1 MFILFFIFLVNVPS
15 CITWMLI
22 DENIICDDNIHLFLN
37 RNAFPFMFFPL
48 LFFYSLTIKWLK
60 PWLTLNGF
68 CIFPLILMIKPFL
81 LYFSFILFFFTKMML
96 HQLFYFLVFKMIHFK
111 NKMFILFYL
120 PFFNF
125 HTWITWN
132 LMTKFSIFF

>member
-1 MFILFFIFLVNVPS
+1 MYHLNANWWKYHLRWQHSFVS
-15 CITWMLI
+15 KQKCISFYVFSFT
-22 DENIICDDNIHLFLN
+22 
-37 RNAFPFMFFPL
+37 
-48 LFFYSLTIKWLK
+48 FFYSLTIKWLK

-96 HQLFYFLVFKMIHFK
+96 HQLFYFLVFKMIYLK

-132 LMTKFSIFF
+132 VMTKFSIFFFLKTFIIIYLSCI